1 MPALDRDGLITPF
14 LRFRN
19 LVRELAITDFKLKY
33 QGLALGYLWSLA
45 KPLMLFAVLYF
56 VFTRLIRIG
65 DAIPNY
71 AIYLLLG
78 VVLWSYFLESTL
90 VAMVSVVDRG
100 DLIRKVYFPR
110 IVIPIATSISSL
122 ITLGLN
128 LVVVFVFIAIT
139 GIGFQ
144 PTLPLF
150 LLLLIEL
157 YVLSL
162 GSSLL
167 LAALYVRFRD
177 LRPIWEVS
185 LQLLFYA
192 TPIIYPL
199 TIVPKRIAGIM
210 ALSPIAQIVEDSRK
224 VLITAQAPS
233 TTDLVHGPLALL
245 PYLIPP
251 VVLVAG
257 YLYFESAAAK
267 FAEEL

>member
-1 MPALDRDGLITPF
+1 LLDLNTSLHRT
-14 LRFRN
+14 RT

-33 QGLALGYLWSLA
+33 QGLALGYIWSLA

-56 VFTRLIRIG
+56 VFTRLIRLG
-65 DAIPNY
+65 DAIPHY

-110 IVIPIATSISSL
+110 LVIPIATSLSSL

-128 LVVVFVFIAIT
+128 LVVVFVFIAVT
-139 GIGFQ
+139 GVGFR
-144 PTLPLF
+144 PALPLF
-150 LLLLIEL
+150 ALLLIEL
-157 YVLSL
+157 YLLSL
-162 GSSLL
+162 GCSLL

-177 LRPIWEVS
+177 IRPIWEVG

-192 TPIIYPL
+192 SPIIYPL
-199 TIVPKRIAGIM
+199 TLVPRRFAGIM
-210 ALSPIAQIVEDSRK
+210 SLSPIAQIIEDSRK
-224 VLITAQAPS
+224 VLITPQALS
-233 TTDLVHGPLALL
+233 TADLVSWPLALL

-257 YLYFESAAAK
+257 YWYFESAAAK

>member
-1 MPALDRDGLITPF
+1 MSSTTNAVIAPVF
-14 LRFRN
+14 RFRN

-33 QGLALGYLWSLA
+33 QGLALGYIWSLA

-56 VFTRLIRIG
+56 VFTRLIRLG
-65 DAIPNY
+65 DAVPNY
-71 AIYLLLG
+71 ALYLLLG

-90 VAMVSVVDRG
+90 VAMVSIVDRG

-128 LVVVFVFIAIT
+128 LLVVFVFIAVT
-139 GIGFQ
+139 GVGFR

-150 LLLLIEL
+150 ALLLIEL

-162 GSSLL
+162 GCSLL

-177 LRPIWEVS
+177 LRPIWEVG

-192 TPIIYPL
+192 SPIIYPL
-199 TIVPKRIAGIM
+199 TIVPKRFAGLM
-210 ALSPIAQIVEDSRK
+210 AMSPIAQIVEDSRK
-224 VLITAQAPS
+224 VLITPQALS
-233 TTDLVHGPLALL
+233 TVDYVQWPLALF
-245 PYLIPP
+245 PYLIAPA
-251 VVLVAG
+251 VLVLG
-257 YLYFESAAAK
+257 YWYFNSTAAK

>member
-1 MPALDRDGLITPF
+1 
-14 LRFRN
+14 
-19 LVRELAITDFKLKY
+19 
-33 QGLALGYLWSLA
+33 
-45 KPLMLFAVLYF
+45 MLFAVLYF
-56 VFTRLIRIG
+56 VFTRLIRLG
-65 DAIPNY
+65 DAIPHY
-71 AIYLLLG
+71 AVYLLLG
-78 VVLWSYFLESTL
+78 VVLWSYFLESTQ

-128 LVVVFVFIAIT
+128 LVVVFGFIAFT
-139 GIGFQ
+139 GIGFR
-144 PTLPLF
+144 PSLPLF
-150 LLLLIEL
+150 ALLLIEL
-157 YVLSL
+157 YLLSL

-192 TPIIYPL
+192 SPIIYPL
-199 TIVPKRIAGIM
+199 TLVPARFAGIM
-210 ALSPIAQIVEDSRK
+210 SMSPIAQIVEDSRK
-224 VLITAQAPS
+224 VLITTQALS
-233 TTDLVHGPLALL
+233 TSDYVGWPWALL

-251 VVLVAG
+251 VVVVAG
-257 YLYFESAAAK
+257 YFYFESAAAK

>member
-1 MPALDRDGLITPF
+1 MAAIAPL

-33 QGLALGYLWSLA
+33 QGLALGYVWSLA
-45 KPLMLFAVLYF
+45 KPLMLFAVLYL
-56 VFTRLIRIG
+56 VFTRLIRLG
-65 DAIPNY
+65 DTVPHY
-71 AIYLLLG
+71 ALYLLLG

-110 IVIPIATSISSL
+110 LVIPIATSISSL

-128 LVVVFVFIAIT
+128 LLVAFVFIAVT
-139 GIGFQ
+139 GVGFR

-150 LLLLIEL
+150 ALLLIEL

-162 GSSLL
+162 GCSLL
-167 LAALYVRFRD
+167 LAALYVKFRD
-177 LRPIWEVS
+177 IRPIWEVG

-192 TPIIYPL
+192 SPIIYPL
-199 TIVPKRIAGIM
+199 TIVPKRFAGIM

-224 VLITAQAPS
+224 VLITPQALS
-233 TTDLVHGPLALL
+233 TVDYVQWPFALL

-251 VVLVAG
+251 VVLVLG
-257 YLYFESAAAK
+257 YWYFNSTAAK

>member
-1 MPALDRDGLITPF
+1 MLDLNSSLHRT
-14 LRFRN
+14 RT

-33 QGLALGYLWSLA
+33 QGLALGYIWSLA

-56 VFTRLIRIG
+56 VFTRLIRLG
-65 DAIPNY
+65 DAIPHY

-110 IVIPIATSISSL
+110 LVIPIATSISSL

-128 LVVVFVFIAIT
+128 LLVVFVFIAVT
-139 GIGFQ
+139 GVGFR
-144 PTLPLF
+144 PVLPLF
-150 LLLLIEL
+150 ALLLIEL

-162 GSSLL
+162 GCSLL

-177 LRPIWEVS
+177 IRPIWEVG

-192 TPIIYPL
+192 SPIIYPL
-199 TIVPKRIAGIM
+199 TIVPKRFAGFM
-210 ALSPIAQIVEDSRK
+210 AMSPIAQIIEDSRK
-224 VLITAQAPS
+224 VLITPQALS
-233 TTDLVHGPLALL
+233 TADLVQWPLALL

-257 YLYFESAAAK
+257 YWYFESAAAK

>member
-1 MPALDRDGLITPF
+1 LLDLNTSLHRT
-14 LRFRN
+14 RT

-33 QGLALGYLWSLA
+33 QGLALGYIWSLA

-56 VFTRLIRIG
+56 VFTRLIKLG
-65 DAIPNY
+65 GAVPHY

-110 IVIPIATSISSL
+110 LVIPIATSISSL

-128 LVVVFVFIAIT
+128 LLVVFVFIAVT
-139 GIGFQ
+139 GVGFRA
-144 PTLPLF
+144 TLPLF
-150 LLLLIEL
+150 VLLLIEL

-162 GSSLL
+162 GCSLL

-177 LRPIWEVS
+177 IRPIWEVG

-192 TPIIYPL
+192 SPIIYPL
-199 TIVPKRIAGIM
+199 TLVPTRFAGIM
-210 ALSPIAQIVEDSRK
+210 ALSPIAQIIEDARK
-224 VLITAQAPS
+224 ILITPQAPS
-233 TTDLVHGPLALL
+233 TVDYVQFPLALL

-251 VVLVAG
+251 IVLVAG